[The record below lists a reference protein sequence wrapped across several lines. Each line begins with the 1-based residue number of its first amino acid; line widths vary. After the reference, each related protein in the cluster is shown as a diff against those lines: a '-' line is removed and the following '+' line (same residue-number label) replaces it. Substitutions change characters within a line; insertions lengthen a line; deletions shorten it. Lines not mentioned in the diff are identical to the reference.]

1 MKPIYLLS
9 FLILFSC
16 SEKQEQNTNDNQQE
30 QNTNDNIIPK
40 EQFTNILEEIYLKE
54 SESQFNKI
62 KNSDYQEILSE
73 HNVSKTDFENTLQY
87 YSERPG
93 LLEKIH
99 EDIALNLEEKRN
111 QLN

>member
-16 SEKQEQNTNDNQQE
+16 SKKEEQNH
-30 QNTNDNIIPK
+30 NIIPK
-40 EQFTNILEEIYLKE
+40 DQFANILAKIYLVE
-54 SESQFNKI
+54 SDFKLNRVN
-62 KNSDYQEILSE
+62 NSDYQKILSD
-73 HNVSKTDFENTLQY
+73 HNVNKTNFENTLQY

-93 LLEKIH
+93 LFEKIH
-99 EDIALNLEEKRN
+99 EEILIDLEKTRD

>member
-16 SEKQEQNTNDNQQE
+16 SQKQEQNDNE
-30 QNTNDNIIPK
+30 NIISK
-40 EQFTNILEEIYLKE
+40 EQFTNILKKIYLAE
-54 SESQFNKI
+54 SDFKLNRVN
-62 KNSDYQEILSE
+62 NSDYQKILSD
-73 HNVSKTDFENTLQY
+73 HNVNKTNFENTLQH

-93 LLEKIH
+93 LFEKIH
-99 EDIALNLEEKRN
+99 EEILIDLEKTRD